1 MYLGIRIARLAQRD
15 LFASA
20 IFIEGEVAVQKK
32 TSPSTRSL
40 LDAVRPT
47 EADGPLQS
55 VVLATYGL
63 SLEQPNFFEHDFLPT
78 LLGLG
83 GIRDRGYVAPV
94 TLERKLADTYC
105 ALICDAHALAEGG
118 RPSLRIDVI
127 PVARPRHHA
136 KVLCIHRKRLVRF
149 VVTSANLTHDGYRSQ
164 REVAAVLDFRPE
176 GMLSGEILRAAVDRW
191 IEVLGDAATPPIRQS
206 LEAAVATAREWSPP
220 RRTDSESSVRVVFG
234 GTGKPLWQEVVE
246 AWPDNEP
253 LLSWQIC
260 SPFWPAPEA
269 KTTPFD
275 VIAHGLQRKGAS
287 LAEAV
292 IEIICSADAPGDR
305 ARPVFPFPVLHGLRE
320 REFPIQQ
327 GRIVPARLDTLEEE
341 VPDRKAEGQRALH
354 AKWMILRGSQ
364 TAVVL
369 LGSANFTNPGLG
381 VNPQHANIEAGILF
395 VGSVDDVPEDGWLP
409 PLVDSGSIDWA
420 TCASREVV
428 PPASD
433 PDDPLEW
440 PVQIRRIDLDI
451 HWEHGPAPNGTLRI
465 EFVAGQFVPTI
476 LASPDESPGSPST
489 VLLQI
494 DQLPADSDG
503 HASVV
508 IDAGLVSRLLV
519 HRAVRVSWDEPAR
532 RALFP
537 INILESAKAGLPSI
551 LGARPDEQQL
561 LAYFHGRIGEDDL
574 LLVLEKRAL
583 ESIQGNVDRTDESP
597 SVELQNYLIRE
608 FVESLFGLQDML
620 AGAMFSPR
628 ALEQALLGDFSP
640 ASLGERIVQAY
651 LAGRRSATATAF
663 QLTEL
668 LRVVGNLA
676 IPPTVTDVD
685 RGNLQYVKDRALLRL
700 LSLIRMAGHQESF
713 ADACGNSY
721 FEQFVRSSLP
731 KSLAGQFFAIMGNR
745 EPDASNPATFV
756 PTEGADT

>member
-1 MYLGIRIARLAQRD
+1 M
-15 LFASA
+15 
-20 IFIEGEVAVQKK
+20 QKK
-32 TSPSTRSL
+32 TPPLTQSL

-83 GIRDRGYVAPV
+83 GVRDRGYIAPV

-105 ALICDAHALAEGG
+105 ALLCDAHALAEGG

-136 KVLCIHRKRLVRF
+136 KVLCIHRKRLVRLI
-149 VVTSANLTHDGYRSQ
+149 VTSANLTHAGYRSQ

-176 GMLSGEILRAAVDRW
+176 GTLPGEVLSEAMIRWLEIL
-191 IEVLGDAATPPIRQS
+191 GDTATAPIRNA
-206 LEAAVATAREWSPP
+206 LETAVAAAREWSPS
-220 RRTDSESSVRVVFG
+220 RRARSEPTLRVVFG
-234 GTGKPLWQEVVE
+234 GKGKPLWQEVVE

-253 LLSWQIC
+253 LLSWQVC
-260 SPFWPAPEA
+260 SPFWPAAEA

-275 VIAHGLQRKGAS
+275 VITQGLQQKGAS
-287 LAEAV
+287 LADAV
-292 IEIICSADAPGDR
+292 IEVICSADSPGDR
-305 ARPVFPFPVLHGLRE
+305 ARPVFPFPVLRGLRE
-320 REFPIQQ
+320 RGFPIQQ
-327 GRIVPARLDTLEEE
+327 GRIVPARLEALEEE
-341 VPDRKAEGQRALH
+341 VPERKAEGQRALH
-354 AKWMILRGSQ
+354 AKCMILRGSQ

-381 VNPQHANIEAGILF
+381 VHSNHANIEAGVLL
-395 VGSVDDVPEDGWLP
+395 VGPADNLLKDGWHP
-409 PLVDSGSIDWA
+409 PLVESGSIDWA
-420 TCASREVV
+420 SCASGELV
-428 PPASD
+428 PPSSE
-433 PDDPLEW
+433 PDDPLDW
-440 PVQIRRIDLDI
+440 PDQIRRIDLDI

-465 EFVAGQFVPTI
+465 ELVAEQFRPLI
-476 LASPDESPGSPST
+476 IASPDESSGSSTT
-489 VLLQI
+489 VLLQL
-494 DQLPADSDG
+494 DELPADGSG
-503 HASVV
+503 QAAVV
-508 IDAGLVSRLLV
+508 IDAAHVSRLLV
-519 HRAVRVSWDEPAR
+519 HRAVRISWDEPIR

-537 INILESAKAGLPSI
+537 INILEAAKAGLPSI

-574 LLVLEKRAL
+574 LLALEQRAL
-583 ESIQGNVDRTDESP
+583 AAMQGTADQTEESP

-620 AGAMFSPR
+620 ATSMFSPR

-640 ASLGERIVQAY
+640 ASLGERIVQAFS
-651 LAGRRSATATAF
+651 AGRRSATATAF

-668 LRVVGNLA
+668 LRVVSSLA
-676 IPPTVTDVD
+676 VPPSATPVD
-685 RGNLQYVKDRALLRL
+685 RGNLEDIKDRALLRL
-700 LSLIRMAGHQESF
+700 LSLVRMAGQQESF
-713 ADACGNSY
+713 ADACGNSH
-721 FEQFVRSSLP
+721 FATFVRSSLS
-731 KSLAGQFFAIMGNR
+731 KSLADQFFSIIGSQKV
-745 EPDASNPATFV
+745 DASNPADFV